1 MFRKT
6 LILTLLITLLVGC
19 APAPQT
25 TPEVDPA
32 PTEVASTEA
41 AATEA
46 PTEEAAALTFTD
58 GLGREVTLAAPAQ
71 RIVTLAPSLTEFVF
85 AVGAGEQLVGR
96 DDLSDFPAEA
106 SDIASIGSTFGDINT
121 EAILALEPDL
131 VLAAE
136 INTPE
141 QVQELESLGLTVY
154 YLSNPLTYDELY
166 EQVNLFGQL
175 TGHEEEAAA
184 LAESLAA
191 RVEAVTSAIATA
203 AEKPTVF
210 YEIDGTDPAKP
221 WTTGPGTFINTMI
234 TMAGGVNIGGVLSDA
249 FAQISAEE
257 IVAQDPDIIIL
268 GDVVYGVTIESVAE
282 RAGWADLT
290 AVKEGSIFAFDDN
303 LASRPGP
310 RLVDG
315 LEELLKILHP
325 ELVITQ

>member
-6 LILTLLITLLVGC
+6 LILTLLIALFVGC

-25 TPEVDPA
+25 PPVVDS
-32 PTEVASTEA
+32 ASTEIPSA
-41 AATEA
+41 ESLSTESA
-46 PTEEAAALTFTD
+46 PEALTFTD

-71 RIVTLAPSLTEFVF
+71 RIVTLAPSLTEFIF
-85 AVGAGEQLVGR
+85 AVGAGSQLVGR
-96 DDLSDFPAEA
+96 DDLSDFPAETA
-106 SDIASIGSTFGDINT
+106 GVDSIGSTFGDLNT
-121 EAILALEPDL
+121 EAILALEPNL

-136 INTPE
+136 INAPE
-141 QVQELESLGLTVY
+141 QVNELEGLGLTVF
-154 YLSNPLTYDELY
+154 YLPNPLTYDELY
-166 EQVNLFGQL
+166 KQVNLFGQL
-175 TGHEEEAAA
+175 TGHEEEAAE

-191 RVEAVTSAIATA
+191 RVEAVESAVANLT
-203 AEKPTVF
+203 EKPTVF

-221 WTTGPGTFINTMI
+221 WTTGPGTFMDTMI
-234 TMAGGVNIGGVLSDA
+234 ALAGGVNIGGVLSDP

-268 GDVVYGVTIESVAE
+268 GDTLYGVTIESISE

-290 AVKEGSIFAFDDN
+290 AVKEGNIFAFDDN

-315 LEELLKILHP
+315 LEELLKLLHP
-325 ELVITQ
+325 ELAVSQ

>member
-6 LILTLLITLLVGC
+6 LILTLMIALLAAC
-19 APAPQT
+19 APAQA
-25 TPEVDPA
+25 TPVVDSA
-32 PTEVASTEA
+32 PTEI

-46 PTEEAAALTFTD
+46 ATEPLTFID

-85 AVGAGEQLVGR
+85 AVGAGGQLVGR
-96 DDLSDFPAEA
+96 DELVDFPAEA
-106 SDIASIGSTFGDINT
+106 LDIASIGSTYAALNT

-141 QVQELESLGLTVY
+141 QVKELEDLGLTVY
-154 YLSNPLTYDELY
+154 YLNNPLTYAELF
-166 EQVNLFGQL
+166 EQVNLFGQF

-191 RVEAVTSAIATA
+191 RVEAVESAVATVT
-203 AEKPTVF
+203 EKPTVF

-221 WTTGPGTFINTMI
+221 WTTGPGTFMDTMI
-234 TMAGGVNIGGVLSDA
+234 TQAGGVNIGSVLSDPY
-249 FAQISAEE
+249 AQISVEE
-257 IVAQDPDIIIL
+257 IVAQDPNIIIL
-268 GDVVYGVTIESVAE
+268 GDTLYGVTIESIAE

-325 ELVITQ
+325 ELVVSQ

>member
-6 LILTLLITLLVGC
+6 LILTLLITLLAAC
-19 APAPQT
+19 APAQT
-25 TPEVDPA
+25 APTVDSA
-32 PTEVASTEA
+32 PTEIALTEA
-41 AATEA
+41 VTAEATAEESA
-46 PTEEAAALTFTD
+46 PALTFTD
-58 GLGREVTLAAPAQ
+58 GLGREVTLAASAQ

-85 AVGAGEQLVGR
+85 AVGAGSQLVGR

-106 SDIASIGSTFGDINT
+106 ADIASIGSTFGALNT

-141 QVQELESLGLTVY
+141 QVSELEGLGLTVY
-154 YLSNPLTYDELY
+154 YLPNPLTYDELY
-166 EQVNLFGQL
+166 GQVNLFGQL
-175 TGHEEEAAA
+175 TGHEEEASE

-191 RVEAVTSAIATA
+191 RVEAVDSAVANA

-210 YEIDGTDPAKP
+210 YEIDGTDPSKP
-221 WTTGPGTFINTMI
+221 WTTGPGTFMDTMI

-268 GDVVYGVTIESVAE
+268 GDTLYGITIESVGE
-282 RAGWADLT
+282 RPGWAELT
-290 AVKEGSIFAFDDN
+290 AVKENRIFAFDDN
-303 LASRPGP
+303 LATRPGP

-325 ELVITQ
+325 ELVVSQ

>member
-1 MFRKT
+1 M
-6 LILTLLITLLVGC
+6 
-19 APAPQT
+19 
-25 TPEVDPA
+25 
-32 PTEVASTEA
+32 
-41 AATEA
+41 
-46 PTEEAAALTFTD
+46 
-58 GLGREVTLAAPAQ
+58 
-71 RIVTLAPSLTEFVF
+71 
-85 AVGAGEQLVGR
+85 
-96 DDLSDFPAEA
+96 
-106 SDIASIGSTFGDINT
+106 
-121 EAILALEPDL
+121 
-131 VLAAE
+131 LAAE

-141 QVQELESLGLTVY
+141 QVQELESLWLTVY

-191 RVEAVTSAIATA
+191 RVEAVTSAVATA

-221 WTTGPGTFINTMI
+221 WTTGPGTFMDTMI
-234 TMAGGVNIGGVLSDA
+234 TLAGGVNIGGVLSDA

-325 ELVITQ
+325 ELVVMQ

>member
-1 MFRKT
+1 
-6 LILTLLITLLVGC
+6 V
-19 APAPQT
+19 
-25 TPEVDPA
+25 
-32 PTEVASTEA
+32 
-41 AATEA
+41 
-46 PTEEAAALTFTD
+46 
-58 GLGREVTLAAPAQ
+58 
-71 RIVTLAPSLTEFVF
+71 
-85 AVGAGEQLVGR
+85 
-96 DDLSDFPAEA
+96 DFPAEA
-106 SDIASIGSTFGDINT
+106 LDVPSIGSAYGDLNT

-141 QVQELESLGLTVY
+141 QVKELEDLGLTVY
-154 YLSNPLTYDELY
+154 YLNNPLTYDELF

-175 TGHEEEAAA
+175 TGHEDEAAA

-191 RVEAVTSAIATA
+191 RVEAVESAVANLT
-203 AEKPTVF
+203 EKPTVF

-221 WTTGPGTFINTMI
+221 WTTGPGTFMDTMI
-234 TMAGGVNIGGVLSDA
+234 TQAGGVNIGGVLSDS
-249 FAQISAEE
+249 FAQISVEE
-257 IVAQDPDIIIL
+257 IVAQDPNIIIL
-268 GDVVYGVTIESVAE
+268 GDTLYGVTIESISE

-325 ELVITQ
+325 ELVVTQ

>member
-6 LILTLLITLLVGC
+6 LILTLLIALLIGC

-25 TPEVDPA
+25 APEVDPA

-41 AATEA
+41 A
-46 PTEEAAALTFTD
+46 TEESAAALTFTD
-58 GLGREVTLAAPAQ
+58 GLGREVTLAAPAR

-85 AVGAGEQLVGR
+85 AVGAGEQLAGR
-96 DDLSDFPAEA
+96 EDLSDFPAEA
-106 SDIASIGSTFGDINT
+106 ADVASIGSTFGDLNT

-136 INTPE
+136 VNTPE

-166 EQVNLFGQL
+166 EQVNLFGQF

-191 RVEAVTSAIATA
+191 RVAAVTSAVATA

-210 YEIDGTDPAKP
+210 YEIDGTDPSKP
-221 WTTGPGTFINTMI
+221 WTTGPGTFMDTMI
-234 TMAGGVNIGGVLSDA
+234 AMAGGVNIGGVLSDA

-257 IVAQDPDIIIL
+257 IAAQDPNIIL
-268 GDVVYGVTIESVAE
+268 LGDTLYGVTIESVAE
-282 RAGWADLT
+282 RAGWAGLT
-290 AVKEGSIFAFDDN
+290 AVKESRIFAFDDN
-303 LASRPGP
+303 LATRPGP

-325 ELVITQ
+325 ELAVTQ

>member
-6 LILTLLITLLVGC
+6 LILTLMIALLAAC
-19 APAPQT
+19 APAQA
-25 TPEVDPA
+25 TPVVDSA
-32 PTEVASTEA
+32 PTESSTTEA
-41 AATEA
+41 ATE
-46 PTEEAAALTFTD
+46 PMTFTD
-58 GLGREVTLAAPAQ
+58 GLGREVTLAASAQ

-85 AVGAGEQLVGR
+85 AVGAGGQLVGR
-96 DDLSDFPAEA
+96 DELVDFPAEA
-106 SDIASIGSTFGDINT
+106 LEVPSIGSTYGDLNT

-141 QVQELESLGLTVY
+141 QVKELEDLGLTVY
-154 YLSNPLTYDELY
+154 YLNNPLTYAELF
-166 EQVNLFGQL
+166 EQVHLFGQF
-175 TGHEEEAAA
+175 TGHEQEAAA
-184 LAESLAA
+184 LAESLSA
-191 RVEAVTSAIATA
+191 RVEAVESAVANLT
-203 AEKPTVF
+203 EKPTVF

-221 WTTGPGTFINTMI
+221 WTTGPGTFMDTMI
-234 TMAGGVNIGGVLSDA
+234 TQAGGVNIGGVLSDP
-249 FAQISAEE
+249 FAQISVEE
-257 IVAQDPDIIIL
+257 IVAQDPNIIIL
-268 GDVVYGVTIESVAE
+268 GDTLYGVTIESIAE

-325 ELVITQ
+325 ELVVSQ